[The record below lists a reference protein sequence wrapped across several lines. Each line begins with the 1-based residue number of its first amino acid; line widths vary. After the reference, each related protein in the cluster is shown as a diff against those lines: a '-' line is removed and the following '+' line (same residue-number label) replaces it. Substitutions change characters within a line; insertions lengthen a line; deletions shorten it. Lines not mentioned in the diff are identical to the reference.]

1 MKALHESRNRGR
13 NNFVAAAVAAA
24 AAANSAAAAAV
35 ASDVEKDVG
44 GKLVSFKNRCYVYR
58 MSKKV
63 ARNLLFLQV

>member
-44 GKLVSFKNRCYVYR
+44 GKLVITIALIFPLKLKFYCVS
-58 MSKKV
+58 
-63 ARNLLFLQV
+63 

>member
-44 GKLVSFKNRCYVYR
+44 GKLVSFEINISFIKYIKR
-58 MSKKV
+58 
-63 ARNLLFLQV
+63 